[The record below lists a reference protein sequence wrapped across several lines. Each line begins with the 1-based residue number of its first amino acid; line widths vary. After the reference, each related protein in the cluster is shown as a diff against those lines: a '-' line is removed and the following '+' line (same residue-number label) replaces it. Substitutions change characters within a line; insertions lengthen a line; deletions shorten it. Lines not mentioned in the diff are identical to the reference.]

1 MKKIPLGN
9 AEISI
14 IREHAQALRD
24 GTLKSRGEALLPIML
39 ASFIFDVLV
48 SPNNSNGVYFILLPQ
63 FVLCHA
69 VCNYFDLQCVTSKA
83 KSCQIPL
90 SGGQVMNLSALRL
103 L

>member
-1 MKKIPLGN
+1 MVFLFQVKLTNQEIELVGLLKKIPLAN

-48 SPNNSNGVYFILLPQ
+48 SPNNSNGVYFFSSISLY
-63 FVLCHA
+63 FV
-69 VCNYFDLQCVTSKA
+69 VQYVTTF
-83 KSCQIPL
+83 IY
-90 SGGQVMNLSALRL
+90 SA
-103 L
+103 